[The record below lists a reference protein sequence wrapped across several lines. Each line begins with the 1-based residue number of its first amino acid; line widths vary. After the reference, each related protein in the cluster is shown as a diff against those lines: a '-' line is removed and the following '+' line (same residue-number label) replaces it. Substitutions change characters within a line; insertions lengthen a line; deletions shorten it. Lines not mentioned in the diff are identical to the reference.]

1 MRLEIVAEKITDLLE
16 KRSLIESDQAA
27 VYVYGMTLMI
37 SSTATLL
44 ATLLL
49 GFVFHVID
57 CLPIKLDS
65 NSDVRNYYVQ
75 VDVFTGSVLEIAC
88 DLN

>member
-1 MRLEIVAEKITDLLE
+1 MQLEILAEKTTGCLE
-16 KRSLIESDQAA
+16 KQGLVESDQSE
-27 VYVYGMTLMI
+27 VYAYGMTLMI

-49 GFVFHVID
+49 GFVFQVID

-65 NSDVRNYYVQ
+65 NSDGEIIMYKLM
-75 VDVFTGSVLEIAC
+75 SLLVLF
-88 DLN
+88 